1 VTAYAGASP
10 IHPLG
15 LYTVSTTNGR
25 LPASI
30 AGTRQNA
37 AASVGAPD
45 VTVPELKTMPDVEVP
60 EATDPELKIVPDS
73 ATPELTPEPD
83 APPLV
88 TKVVPLP
95 PIGLLAMLPLA
106 AVDEAAPAL
115 PPVFEPAAPACES

>member
-1 VTAYAGASP
+1 MGGIPAGGSVGVTAYAGASP

-45 VTVPELKTMPDVEVP
+45 VTTPELKTMPDW
-60 EATDPELKIVPDS
+60 AS
-73 ATPELTPEPD
+73 PELTEPEGL
-83 APPLV
+83 PLV
-88 TKVVPLP
+88 TTPLAPVPP
-95 PIGLLAMLPLA
+95 TGLLTTLPL
-106 AVDEAAPAL
+106 VRLEEAE
-115 PPVFEPAAPACES
+115 PVLVPVIEPAVPASEPW